1 MLDDKMVCKPHR
13 ESFQT
18 SRDAQR
24 GKPSYLASLFGGWL
38 WDLQFATCSELRC
51 WSGIRM
57 MPTRNSGCK
66 SN

>member
-38 WDLQFATCSELRC
+38 WDLQLATCSELRR
-51 WSGIRM
+51 WSSIRM
-57 MPTRNSGCK
+57 MTTALPGCT

>member
-38 WDLQFATCSELRC
+38 WDLQLAT
-51 WSGIRM
+51 
-57 MPTRNSGCK
+57 
-66 SN
+66 